1 MDLWSIA
8 LFPVFTVLLCTY
20 LVEAEDDEG
29 EEEQSEDG
37 GEEPHPPGN
46 RAVRHL
52 RGEHLGGH
60 LVGLPN

>member
-1 MDLWSIA
+1 MVGFDCLISGIY
-8 LFPVFTVLLCTY
+8 CTIMY

-29 EEEQSEDG
+29 EEEESEDG